1 MVHGVSEEFTDCR
14 HSLDHLS
21 RANKITY
28 IKKKKPAS
36 SFQMEEEH
44 RLEGCMRNNVAGSA
58 VVICTSARISQTV
71 GYNNFYLSSNREV
84 EV

>member
-28 IKKKKPAS
+28 IKKNPA

-58 VVICTSARISQTV
+58 VICTSARISQTV

-84 EV
+84 